1 MKVAFT
7 KAIDALRKF
16 CLSDWFIYFTAVFVM
31 AGWLSGEW
39 MIFMGVLFAIIAA
52 VLVLCED
59 VTPALAPFF
68 LFTMMI
74 SSSRSQLMD
83 KIWMLS
89 LIVLPVAAII
99 YRMIKNR
106 DKLSLISP
114 TKWTGFTLS
123 LILLI
128 LPMTL
133 GGLFRGGRIVPVI
146 FVAMGYMI
154 LLGACYLFF
163 SMNVDKKNDRVLKYV
178 LKLMFVN
185 SIIVS
190 LQLIITYGGVFADG
204 GKDALI
210 NYIKYKNLNI
220 GWAGGNNAAP
230 VLAMCMP
237 AGLYY
242 ALKDRKASFIFILV
256 AFIEY
261 ALVIS
266 TGSRGTILILTI
278 ALPFIL
284 CYMMAKSP
292 RKLQTGLTISVSF
305 AVAVLLAGLFAKDL
319 LAAFSEIINRG
330 LSDNGRFTLY
340 KEALGAFVKYPVF
353 GAGWDY
359 RLGELY
365 NDGPVPYWYHST
377 ALQILANM
385 GVIGAI
391 FFGYFYYW
399 RYRTLL
405 ADRVPAKLALFAGVL
420 IFDLYGMIDVN
431 FFGPTFFVMMLILT
445 FAVETTIEPERLKP
459 LPITLIEKRCAN
471 KKANKA

>member
-1 MKVAFT
+1 
-7 KAIDALRKF
+7 
-16 CLSDWFIYFTAVFVM
+16 
-31 AGWLSGEW
+31 
-39 MIFMGVLFAIIAA
+39 MGVLFAIIAA

-74 SSSRSQLMD
+74 SSSRSQLVD

-242 ALKDRKASFIFILV
+242 ALGDRKASFIFILV

-292 RKLQTGLTISVSF
+292 ANCRRGLQSLYPLPWRCCWRGCSQKTFWRL
-305 AVAVLLAGLFAKDL
+305 
-319 LAAFSEIINRG
+319 SEIINRG

-340 KEALGAFVKYPVF
+340 KEALDAFVKYPRIRR
-353 GAGWDY
+353 GLGLQAG
-359 RLGELY
+359 R
-365 NDGPVPYWYHST
+365 
-377 ALQILANM
+377 AL
-385 GVIGAI
+385 
-391 FFGYFYYW
+391 
-399 RYRTLL
+399 
-405 ADRVPAKLALFAGVL
+405 
-420 IFDLYGMIDVN
+420 
-431 FFGPTFFVMMLILT
+431 
-445 FAVETTIEPERLKP
+445 
-459 LPITLIEKRCAN
+459 
-471 KKANKA
+471 